1 MKKFAIYFI
10 NSDDK
15 SCILGIEKDYDT
27 ALNKSKLYNRLEKVY
42 LYEYESE
49 TSVDE
54 DLSHL
59 SELED
64 EIDRSISEE

>member
-42 LYEYESE
+42 VYEYESE

-59 SELED
+59 LELED

>member
-27 ALNKSKLYNRLEKVY
+27 ALSKSKLYNRLEKVY
-42 LYEYESE
+42 IYEYESE
-49 TSVDE
+49 TSVDD

-59 SELED
+59 LELED
-64 EIDRSISEE
+64 EIDRSINEE

>member
-42 LYEYESE
+42 IYEYESE
-49 TSVDE
+49 TSVAD

-59 SELED
+59 LELED
-64 EIDRSISEE
+64 EIDRSINEE

>member
-15 SCILGIEKDYDT
+15 SCILGLEKDYDP

-42 LYEYESE
+42 IYEYESE
-49 TSVDE
+49 TSVDD

-59 SELED
+59 LELED
-64 EIDRSISEE
+64 EIDRSINEE